1 MDSPNQCLKQ
11 IDDLLNLPN
20 QIWFLGA
27 GISCESGIPLMYPL
41 TDRVGHIL
49 ETKHEKDF
57 NTIRSLLPATAHV
70 EHILS
75 HIGDLISIAKRLKS
89 EETAVGDEKRKITEL
104 QSLHSEIQRA
114 IRDTIRWGYSPE
126 KDGTPE
132 KVGISENPIV
142 SIDPHLRFINA
153 LFNTRRKGL
162 ERRPPVSFFTTN
174 YDTLLEDALSLCR
187 IHSVDGFSGG
197 AMAFWEPNVFKKPG
211 LNQTQA
217 QATIHKLH
225 GSIDWFISKKDV
237 VVRRREGAG
246 YPSEPSGRL
255 LIYPQ
260 STKYQITQKDPF
272 ASLFSSFRFAL
283 SNSASSLLAICG
295 YSFGDEH
302 INEEIERALRQR
314 GNKLTI
320 LAFVKQNT
328 DKLTEPS
335 LGLPAILSNWLSYD
349 SEPWTQRIVI
359 AGSHGIFHGNLE
371 NQCSASAGNPH
382 FWWSFDGVTQLL
394 ESGPE
399 VT

>member
-1 MDSPNQCLKQ
+1 MDSSNQCLKQ
-11 IDDLLNLPN
+11 IDDLLNLPH

-41 TDRVGHIL
+41 TDRVGHVL
-49 ETKHEKDF
+49 EAEHQKDF
-57 NTIRSLLPATAHV
+57 NTIRFLLPATAHV
-70 EHILS
+70 EHVLS
-75 HIGDLISIAKRLKS
+75 HIGDLISIANRLEN
-89 EETAVGDEKRKITEL
+89 EEVTVGDEKRKITEL
-104 QSLHSEIQRA
+104 QSLHSEIQRG
-114 IRDTIRWGYSPE
+114 IRGTIRWGYSPE
-126 KDGTPE
+126 KDGVPE
-132 KVGISENPIV
+132 KVGTPENPIV
-142 SIDPHLRFINA
+142 SISPHLNFINA

-187 IHSVDGFSGG
+187 IHSADGFSGG
-197 AMAFWEPNVFKKPG
+197 AMAFWEPNVFEKS
-211 LNQTQA
+211 LLHQTQV

-225 GSIDWFISKKDV
+225 GSIDWFISEKDIV
-237 VVRRREGAG
+237 LRLREGAG
-246 YPSEPSGRL
+246 YPPESSGRL

-283 SNSASSLLAICG
+283 SNNTPSLLAICG

-320 LAFVKQNT
+320 LAFVKQNA

-371 NQCSASAGNPH
+371 NQCSASAGSPH

-399 VT
+399 VA